1 MLRINRHL
9 PRSLALKSIFRH
21 FLTWSTSHDY
31 VIVGAGSAGCV
42 LANRLSENPDNRVL
56 SLEAGP
62 QDSWWNWKIHMPGA
76 IQYNLQNDK
85 YNWYYNTVPQSHM
98 NNRIMYWPRGR
109 VWGGSSA
116 LNGMVYV
123 RGHPQDFDRWEKEG
137 AKGWSYKDCLPYFK
151 KAQNHSFGEDQ
162 YRGGNGPLH
171 VTRGSMENPL
181 QQAFLEAGQ
190 QAGYPYTE
198 DVNGYKQEGMG
209 QYDRTI
215 YKGKRWS
222 TSQAYLHPA
231 LKRKNLDAQ
240 HGAFTTKILFEGTKA
255 IGVEYVQ
262 NSKIRKAKANKE
274 VILSG
279 GAVNTPQLMMLSGIG
294 EKGELARHGIQCVAH
309 VPGVGKNLQDHLE
322 LYVQHRCLQPI
333 TLYKH
338 KQLWRMPFDGAIWLL
353 SKKGICSTTSIDV
366 GAFIR
371 SREGIPHPDIQL
383 ILLPFLV
390 SDHGRKEEKGHG
402 YQVHVGTLRATSCG
416 YIALK
421 SADPKEHPL
430 VNPNYLATQ
439 EDIVDMR
446 ECVKLTREIL
456 SQDALKPFRGE
467 ELQPGIKVK
476 TDAEIDKF
484 VREKAETNYHPCCS
498 CKMGHEND
506 PMAVVDNETRVFG
519 IENLRIV
526 DASIMPSNVSGNLN
540 ASVIM
545 MAEKAADV
553 ILGKKPLPQIT
564 VPVYETPTTGQR

>member
-1 MLRINRHL
+1 MLSRNRFR
-9 PRSLALKSIFRH
+9 RSASIRNIFHRY
-21 FLTWSTSHDY
+21 LTWSTSHDY

-42 LANRLSENPDNRVL
+42 LANRLSENPNNSVL

-62 QDSWWNWKIHMPGA
+62 QDAWWNWKIHMPGA
-76 IQYNLQNDK
+76 LPFNLQNDK
-85 YNWYYNTVPQSHM
+85 FNWYYHTEPQSHM
-98 NNRIMYWPRGR
+98 YNRVIYWPRGR

-116 LNGMVYV
+116 LNAMMYV
-123 RGHPQDFDRWEKEG
+123 RGHPQDFDRWENEG

-151 KAQNHSFGEDQ
+151 KPEGYSLGEDQ
-162 YRGGNGPLH
+162 YRGGNGPLL
-171 VTRGSMENPL
+171 VSGGSIENPL
-181 QQAFLEAGQ
+181 GQAFLEAGQ

-198 DVNGYKQEGMG
+198 DFNGYQQEGMG
-209 QYDRTI
+209 KYDRTI

-240 HGAFTTKILFEGTKA
+240 HGAFTTKILFEGSKA

-262 NSKIRKAKANKE
+262 NSVIRKAKANKE

-294 EKGELARHGIQCVAH
+294 DKEELARHGINCVAH
-309 VPGVGKNLQDHLE
+309 VPGVGKNLQDHLGV
-322 LYVQHRCLQPI
+322 YIQHRCIQPVS
-333 TLYKH
+333 LYKH
-338 KQLWRMPFDGAIWLL
+338 KKPWRMPFDFAMWLL
-353 SKKGICSTTSIDV
+353 NKTGICSTNSMDV

-371 SREGIPHPDIQL
+371 SQEKLPHPDIQL
-383 ILLPFLV
+383 IFF
-390 SDHGRKEEKGHG
+390 SYAISAHGKKEEEGHS
-402 YQVHVGTLRATSCG
+402 YQVVAETLRATSCG

-421 SADPKEHPL
+421 SADPRDHPL
-430 VNPNYLATQ
+430 INPNYLATQ
-439 EDIVDMR
+439 KDVVDMR
-446 ECVKLTREIL
+446 ESVKLAREIF

-467 ELQPGIKVK
+467 ELQPGLKVK

-484 VREKAETNYHPCCS
+484 VRERAETIYHPCCS

-506 PMAVVDNETRVFG
+506 PMAVVDNQTRVFG

-540 ASVIM
+540 APVMM

-564 VPVYETPTTGQR
+564 VPVYETLATSQ